1 MIIDRISPGCNGRER
16 PGSGAG
22 GGGWF
27 VFPSGTGRGRGAG
40 GGGKRGCGELKMT
53 PLISGLNGAKRINK
67 KLRAINS
74 SHEHVPVTS
83 GLAA

>member
-22 GGGWF
+22 GGGG
-27 VFPSGTGRGRGAG
+27 SSSLQGREGGG
-40 GGGKRGCGELKMT
+40 GPGGGKRGCGELKMT